1 MNQPVVL
8 LVDDEPSLIEGLELR
23 LRSKAFRVLTATS
36 AKEALELM
44 SQQEVSVVV
53 SDERMPGMQGS
64 EFLAVVANS
73 FPETARIILTGQ
85 ASVEAA
91 MRAINDAK
99 VTHFLTK
106 PCDAKALKA
115 LVEKLL
121 VAQVEAPPPPV
132 GRSEGAI
139 TLLETLHP
147 GIGEVRRDETGA
159 VLLDDL
165 DDAA

>member
-8 LVDDEPSLIEGLELR
+8 LVDDEPSLVEGLELR

-44 SQQEVSVVV
+44 SQQDVAVVV

-64 EFLAVVANS
+64 EFLSVVAKS

-99 VTHFLTK
+99 VAHFLTK

-121 VAQVEAPPPPV
+121 LEQVQGPPPPV
-132 GRSEGAI
+132 DRREGAI
-139 TLLETLHP
+139 SLLETLHP
-147 GIGEVRRDETGA
+147 GIGHVRRDETGA

>member
-1 MNQPVVL
+1 MNRPVVL
-8 LVDDEPSLIEGLELR
+8 LVDDEPSLVEGLELR

-44 SQQEVSVVV
+44 SQQEVAVVV

-64 EFLAVVANS
+64 EFLSVVAKS

-99 VTHFLTK
+99 VAHFLTK

-121 VAQVEAPPPPV
+121 AEQLEAPPPV
-132 GRSEGAI
+132 DKREGAI

-147 GIGEVRRDETGA
+147 GIGQVRRDETGA
-159 VLLDDL
+159 VLLDDV